1 MKLRITGLALLAVSA
16 LAAGCGGDDEKE
28 ALAKPDFVK
37 QGNAIC
43 TKFEDSVEKSAE
55 EAFAGLESEKDLTP
69 EIAREFFDDA
79 LPKFDQAVEDLDG
92 LGAPDGDE
100 DAVQAIV
107 DAGKSDSS
115 KIADAKDDDEAIE
128 SFVLEDS
135 ATPEFDKKAEAY
147 GLTDCGS

>member
-1 MKLRITGLALLAVSA
+1 MKLRTTGLALLAVSA
-16 LAAGCGGDDEKE
+16 LAAGCGGDDEQE

-37 QGNAIC
+37 QANAIC
-43 TKFEDSVEKSAE
+43 TKFESSVEKSAE
-55 EAFAGLESEKDLTP
+55 AAFAGLESEKDLTP

-79 LPKFDQAVEDLDG
+79 LPRFDQAVEDLDG
-92 LGAPDGDE
+92 LGAPEGDE
-100 DAVQAIV
+100 DEVQAIV
-107 DAGKSDSS
+107 DAGKSDSQ
-115 KIADAKDDDEAIE
+115 KIADAKDGEEIE